1 MSDYIPEI
9 NLNQYNYDLP
19 QSLIA
24 EFPLEDRTHSNLLV
38 VSKSRQEIK
47 HHKFYEISGFLPE
60 KSMLVINSTK
70 VIAAR
75 MKMRKMTG
83 GKAEVLCVEPLSS
96 SNDPQIAMNAG
107 TGCRWKCIIG
117 GRRINKGQVL
127 ESEKEKNGRLS
138 AHVIS
143 KEANEA
149 EVEFSWE
156 GEYKFA
162 DIINKFGLT
171 PLPPYIHR
179 EATEKDIETYQ
190 TVYAKSEGSVA
201 APTAGLHFSDEIFKE
216 LSKKKIDKA
225 ELILHVGPGTFK
237 PIDTYDISS
246 HEMHSEQIFITSN
259 FLEKLKDHINSND
272 KFIIATGTTSVRTLE
287 SLYWYGVRL
296 FLDDNNCKNDRFFS
310 LGQWDPYRLKD
321 SAIPLSESIDNIIK
335 WMKEKEMNILS
346 GRTSLFIIPG
356 YDFRVID
363 AMITNFHM
371 PRSTLILLVAAFL
384 GRGLWKKAYDEALAG
399 DYRFLSYGDSSLLL
413 P

>member
-1 MSDYIPEI
+1 MPEYIPEI
-9 NLNQYNYDLP
+9 DLNKYNYELP
-19 QSLIA
+19 QSRIA
-24 EFPLEDRTHSNLLV
+24 DFPLEDRTRSNLLV
-38 VSKSRQEIK
+38 VSKSRQDIS
-47 HHKFYEISGFLPE
+47 HHKFYDIPGFLPE
-60 KSMLVINSTK
+60 NSLLVINSTK

-75 MKMRKMTG
+75 MKMRKLTG
-83 GKAEVLCVEPLSS
+83 GKAEILCVEPISP
-96 SNDPQIAMNAG
+96 SNDPQIAMSAG
-107 TGCRWKCIIG
+107 PGCRWKCIIG
-117 GRRINKGQVL
+117 GKRINEGQML
-127 ESEKEKNGRLS
+127 ESESQSDGKLTAR
-138 AHVIS
+138 IIT

-156 GEYKFA
+156 GDLSFA
-162 DIINKFGLT
+162 DVINKFGVT

-179 EATEKDIETYQ
+179 EATEKDKDTYQ

-201 APTAGLHFSDEIFKE
+201 APTAGLHFSDEIFEK
-216 LSKKKIDKA
+216 LSKKNIDIA

-237 PIDTYDISS
+237 PLEADDISS

-259 FLEKLKDHINSND
+259 FLEKLKTHINSSG

-287 SLYWYGVRL
+287 SLYWFGVRL
-296 FLDDNNCKNDRFFS
+296 FLDDNNCKNAKFFS
-310 LGQWDPYRLKD
+310 LDQWDPYRLKE
-321 SAIPLSESIDNIIK
+321 SAIPLSESIDNIIN
-335 WMKEKEMNILS
+335 WMKEKEMNVLS

-356 YDFRVID
+356 FEFKVID

-384 GRGLWKKAYDEALAG
+384 GGGLWKKAYDEALSR